1 MLAHVNG
8 NKMRLVIA
16 QLNPIVGDI
25 EGNLERAIE
34 ILARFNEKADLVVF
48 SELFL
53 TGYPPRDLLERR
65 DFVLSAQAA
74 LRELI
79 LISAKYNETGIVMG
93 APVLTGKK
101 TGKGLYNAAILI
113 WNGVILATQHKSFL
127 PTYDVF
133 DETRYFDPAPGVGVT
148 LFKGQCLGISIC
160 EDAWNDPKLWPRPLY
175 SFDPIEAQAKK
186 GATLLI
192 NISASPFHLGKEHI
206 RYDLI
211 KRHAQNHKIPFLYVN
226 QVGGNDE
233 LVFDGNSF
241 AVDEHGNFIE
251 LAPSFEESVR
261 IVEMDVPGSSNLHP
275 PKDEIEPLRR
285 ALVLGIR
292 DYVQKCGFSRAVI
305 GLSGGIDSAVT
316 CCLARDALGEE
327 NVLAV
332 SMPSPYTS
340 QESKDLSEKLAQN
353 LKIAFVEIP
362 ISDIYKT
369 YIESLRSPLGLGNED
384 AVDVTLENVQARIRG
399 NILMAISNK
408 FGHLVLSTGNKSEL
422 AIGYCTL
429 YGDLTGGLAA
439 ISDVPKTTVYE
450 LAYRINQNV
459 ETIPREIIERP
470 PSAEL
475 KPDQK
480 DQDTLPPY
488 EVLDSVLHHYV
499 EEGSSLEEILKRG
512 FDPECIKWIIKA
524 VKKNEYK
531 RRQVPPGIKVTTKA
545 FGSGRRMPIATR
557 YED

>member
-1 MLAHVNG
+1 
-8 NKMRLVIA
+8 MRLVIA

-34 ILARFNEKADLVVF
+34 ILARFNEKADLMVF
-48 SELFL
+48 PELFL
-53 TGYPPRDLLERR
+53 TGYPPKDLLERH
-65 DFVLSAQAA
+65 DFALSVQAA

-101 TGKGLYNAAILI
+101 TGKGLYNAALLI
-113 WNGVILATQHKSFL
+113 WNGAILATQHKSLL

-133 DETRYFDPAPGVGVT
+133 DETRYFDPAPSVEVVS
-148 LFKGQCLGISIC
+148 FKGQCLGISIC

-175 SFDPIEAQAKK
+175 SFDPIEVQAKK
-186 GATLLI
+186 GADLLI
-192 NISASPFHLGKEHI
+192 NISASPFHLGKEQI

-211 KRHAQNHKIPFLYVN
+211 KRHAKNHETPFVYVN

-241 AVDEHGNFIE
+241 AVDARGNFIDF
-251 LAPSFEESVR
+251 APSFEESVR
-261 IVEMDVPGSSNLHP
+261 IVEMDAPGNLNIRP
-275 PKDEIEPLRR
+275 PKDEIETLRL
-285 ALVLGIR
+285 ALVLGIQ
-292 DYVQKCGFSRAVI
+292 DYVRKCGFSRAVI

-340 QESKDLSEKLAQN
+340 QESKDLSEKLVQN
-353 LKIAFVEIP
+353 LGISFVEIP
-362 ISDIYKT
+362 ITEIYKT
-369 YIESLRSPLGLGNED
+369 YIESLSGPLRLGKED
-384 AVDVTLENVQARIRG
+384 DVDVTLENVQARIRG

-439 ISDVPKTTVYE
+439 ISDVPKTMVYE
-450 LAYRINQNV
+450 LAYHINQNV

-499 EEGSSLEEILKRG
+499 EEGTSLEEILKMG
-512 FDPECIKWIIKA
+512 FDPESVKWIIRT

-531 RRQVPPGIKVTTKA
+531 RKQVPPGIKVTTKA
-545 FGSGRRMPIATR
+545 FGAGRRMPIAAR
-557 YED
+557 YGDYSA